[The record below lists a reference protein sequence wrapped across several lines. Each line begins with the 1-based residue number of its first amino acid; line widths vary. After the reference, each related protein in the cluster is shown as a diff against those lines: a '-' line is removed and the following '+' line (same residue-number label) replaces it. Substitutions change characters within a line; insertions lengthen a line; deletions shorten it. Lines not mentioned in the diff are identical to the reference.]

1 MHNAKADVAIA
12 VVFPNV
18 GFTISTIYLGQELES
33 NAILWVSVAMI
44 LLLVT
49 VWLLDLFLMGKAMI
63 NSMFVDSRIKL
74 S

>member
-1 MHNAKADVAIA
+1 MI
-12 VVFPNV
+12 FPNV

-33 NAILWVSVAMI
+33 NAVQWVSVAMI

-49 VWLLDLFLMGKAMI
+49 AWLLDLFLMGKALI
-63 NSMFVDSRIKL
+63 KSMFIDSRIKL